1 MKKLTTAFLAIAL
14 AAVGT
19 IFVFAQKADGDKGK
33 FKRGFGH
40 RAGGIERLAEK
51 LNLSDAQKAQIKQIR
66 EASKA
71 QNQPLRENMKSIRQQ
86 LNAAAADGN
95 FDESQIQSLAAQ
107 QADIMA
113 KLTVERLRAKSQTFA
128 VLTPEQQTQARAL
141 KEQMKER
148 FQNRKGKRGGKAA
161 GTDF

>member
-40 RAGGIERLAEK
+40 HHGGFERLAKK
-51 LNLSDAQKAQIKQIR
+51 LDLSDAQKAQVKQIK
-66 EASKA
+66 EAGKA
-71 QNQPLRENMKSIRQQ
+71 KVQPLRENMKSIRQQ
-86 LNAAAADGN
+86 LNAATADGN
-95 FDESQIQSLAAQ
+95 FNEAQVQTLATQ
-107 QADIMA
+107 QANIMA
-113 KLTVERLRAKSQTFA
+113 QLTVEKERTKSQIYA
-128 VLTPEQQTQARAL
+128 ILTPEQQTQAKAL

-148 FQNRKGKRGGKAA
+148 FKDRRERRGNKSK
-161 GTDF
+161 TDL

>member
-40 RAGGIERLAEK
+40 HHGGFERLTKK
-51 LNLSDAQKAQIKQIR
+51 LDLSDAQKAQVKQIK
-66 EASKA
+66 EAGKA
-71 QNQPLRENMKSIRQQ
+71 KVQPLRENMKSIRQQ
-86 LNAAAADGN
+86 LNAATADGN
-95 FDESQIQSLAAQ
+95 FNEAQVQTLATQ
-107 QADIMA
+107 QANIMA
-113 KLTVERLRAKSQTFA
+113 QLTVEKERTKSQIYA
-128 VLTPEQQTQARAL
+128 VLTPEQQTQAKAL

-148 FQNRKGKRGGKAA
+148 RQDRKQKRGSK
-161 GTDF
+161 GTDL